1 MQAHIL
7 EADLLVQ
14 SALDSLKSGMEGSFD
29 SGYCTSPVR
38 IAAGMQLT
46 IYVNFYLIKKN
57 PITVYNILIWIV
69 LGSISHKAVSILCD

>member
-46 IYVNFYLIKKN
+46 IYVNFYLIKKKSN
-57 PITVYNILIWIV
+57 HCLQHINLDCIRKDFSQGCIHSV
-69 LGSISHKAVSILCD
+69 